1 MEMPNQEVLT
11 TPGNENAELFD
22 DFVEAVLDLMRT
34 ARRTGGAAHT
44 IKGGG
49 ISVPQLVVLG
59 AVDSAGMRGVSAV
72 ADRAGLAQPTVTRA
86 LTALERQRLV
96 GRTPHASDGRSTS
109 LTLTTAGQEVLKEK
123 RRDIVGRFAELWDT
137 LGVSEQEHT
146 VHLVRRLSEIADELT

>member
-1 MEMPNQEVLT
+1 MDMADRKALT
-11 TPGNENAELFD
+11 TLGDGRTEPFG

-59 AVDSAGMRGVSAV
+59 AVDSAGERGVSAV
-72 ADRAGLAQPTVTRA
+72 ADVAGLAQPTVTRA
-86 LTALERQRLV
+86 LTALERRCLV
-96 GRTPHASDGRSTS
+96 RRAPHASDGRTAS
-109 LTLTTAGQEVLKEK
+109 LALTPAGQAVLQDK
-123 RRDIVGRFAELWDT
+123 RNEIVGRFAELWET
-137 LGVSEQEHT
+137 LGESQRGHA